1 MHNNRLQ
8 AIAQQYEISDTLVQR
23 LNILQQF
30 EVVILCDDSN
40 SMNTPVNGT
49 AGTCWNELHA
59 IVKIVVDIST
69 VFDSNGVDV
78 HFLNWPPKLNVTDSQ
93 QIVESFAQRP
103 QGLTTL
109 TPTLRRIFQTGA
121 SKPNNSKRLLLV
133 VFVATNGAPTDNHG
147 NVDIQSLENLMRN
160 ERQANRV

>member
-49 AGTCWNELHA
+49 AGTCWDELHA
-59 IVKIVVDIST
+59 IVKIIVDIGT

-78 HFLNWPPKLNVTDSQ
+78 HFLNRPSKLNVTDPR
-93 QIVESFAQRP
+93 QIVELFAQRP
-103 QGLTTL
+103 QRVTPL

-121 SKPNNSKRLLLV
+121 SKPNNSKRLL